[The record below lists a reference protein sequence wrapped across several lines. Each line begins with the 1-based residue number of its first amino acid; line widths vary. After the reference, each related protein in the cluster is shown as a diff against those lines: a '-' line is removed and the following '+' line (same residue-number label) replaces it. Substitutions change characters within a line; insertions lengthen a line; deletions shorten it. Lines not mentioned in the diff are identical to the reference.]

1 MEDSEKKIEE
11 LLECAKYCVDTGGY
25 KSPIQHFVVL
35 AAKNRSKEAYTN
47 NRRQFDGCFF
57 FLWWILFIVGFSSW
71 EQEQARNED
80 RKEKTLFSSLLI
92 RGG

>member
-11 LLECAKYCVDTGGY
+11 LLECAKYCVDTVGY

-47 NRRQFDGCFF
+47 NRR
-57 FLWWILFIVGFSSW
+57 
-71 EQEQARNED
+71 
-80 RKEKTLFSSLLI
+80 
-92 RGG
+92 